1 MTASCKTQRPTWKS
15 CFYLCHKGHK
25 YISQSVILATLIMSV
40 IQTSGLNHV
49 DSITRNHTTGL
60 QDSNI
65 RVWTPRLRY
74 QDSDIRTDI
83 SSQTP
88 GLKHQDTRTWT
99 TGLRYQDSDTKILT
113 PGLRHLESHIRLLN
127 LSFLFNEY
135 LSIIHLSPSI
145 IATVSVLSWVS
156 TSPRLTHSL
165 SESWCGCG
173 VCTAYVCV
181 FNTSVCV
188 LDSPCKSDTETV
200 DDYTHKGESTLTAS
214 NETLPHK
221 HTHTC
226 IDQVMAGCG
235 ITVCV

>member
-113 PGLRHLESHIRLLN
+113 PGLTRSHTSGFWTCLFYSMNIC
-127 LSFLFNEY
+127 LS
-135 LSIIHLSPSI
+135 SISLHLSLLLFLSCPESALLQDSHTHLVSHDVGVVFALHTCVCSI
-145 IATVSVLSWVS
+145 
-156 TSPRLTHSL
+156 R
-165 SESWCGCG
+165 
-173 VCTAYVCV
+173 VCV
-181 FNTSVCV
+181 F
-188 LDSPCKSDTETV
+188 
-200 DDYTHKGESTLTAS
+200 
-214 NETLPHK
+214 
-221 HTHTC
+221 
-226 IDQVMAGCG
+226 
-235 ITVCV
+235 

>member
-74 QDSDIRTDI
+74 QDSDIGHQDSDIRTL
-83 SSQTP
+83 
-88 GLKHQDTRTWT
+88 GLGRQDTRNWT

-113 PGLRHLESHIRLLN
+113 PGLRHQDTRTRTSGVTHQASELVFFIQWIFVYHPS
-127 LSFLFNEY
+127 
-135 LSIIHLSPSI
+135 LSIYHCYCFCL
-145 IATVSVLSWVS
+145 VLSQHFS
-156 TSPRLTHSL
+156 KTH
-165 SESWCGCG
+165 
-173 VCTAYVCV
+173 
-181 FNTSVCV
+181 
-188 LDSPCKSDTETV
+188 
-200 DDYTHKGESTLTAS
+200 TLT
-214 NETLPHK
+214 
-221 HTHTC
+221 
-226 IDQVMAGCG
+226 
-235 ITVCV
+235 

>member
-113 PGLRHLESHIRLLN
+113 PGLRHQDTRTRTSGVTHQASELVFFIQWIFVYHPS
-127 LSFLFNEY
+127 
-135 LSIIHLSPSI
+135 LSIYHCYCFCL
-145 IATVSVLSWVS
+145 VLSQHFS
-156 TSPRLTHSL
+156 KTH
-165 SESWCGCG
+165 
-173 VCTAYVCV
+173 
-181 FNTSVCV
+181 
-188 LDSPCKSDTETV
+188 
-200 DDYTHKGESTLTAS
+200 TLT
-214 NETLPHK
+214 
-221 HTHTC
+221 
-226 IDQVMAGCG
+226 
-235 ITVCV
+235 